1 MQIII
6 VVVVVVVV
14 VVVGGGV
21 EEECKIW
28 CTTEGFYCG
37 NLCKE

>member
-1 MQIII
+1 VLQIII
-6 VVVVVVVV
+6 VVVVVIVII
-14 VVVGGGV
+14 GGDG

-28 CTTEGFYCG
+28 CATEGFYCR